1 MRVKIYSTP
10 FCPYCQMAKEF
21 LKGRGV
27 EFEEVNV
34 QEDRAA
40 ALEMIQKTGQNGV
53 PVIEIDDNI
62 IVGFNQEKIIEAL
75 GL

>member
-1 MRVKIYSTP
+1 MRVKIYTTP
-10 FCPYCQMAKEF
+10 VCPYCRMAKEF
-21 LKGRGV
+21 LTQRGV

-34 QEDRAA
+34 QENRGA

-53 PVIEIDDNI
+53 PVIEINNKI

>member
-1 MRVKIYSTP
+1 MRVKIYTTP
-10 FCPYCQMAKEF
+10 FCPHCQMAKEF

>member
-1 MRVKIYSTP
+1 MGVKIYTTP
-10 FCPYCQMAKEF
+10 FCPYCKMAKEF

-34 QEDRAA
+34 QEDHRAT
-40 ALEMIQKTGQNGV
+40 LEMIQKTGQNGV
-53 PVIEIDDNI
+53 PVIEIDDKI
-62 IVGFNQEKIIEAL
+62 IVGFNREKIIEAL

>member
-1 MRVKIYSTP
+1 MMVKIYTTP
-10 FCPYCQMAKEF
+10 FCPYCRMAKEF
-21 LKGRGV
+21 LKQRGV

-34 QEDRAA
+34 QDDHGA

-53 PVIEIDDNI
+53 PVIEIDNKI

-75 GL
+75 GS

>member
-1 MRVKIYSTP
+1 MRVKIYTTP
-10 FCPYCQMAKEF
+10 VCPYCRMAKEF
-21 LKGRGV
+21 LTQRGV

-34 QEDRAA
+34 QENRGAT
-40 ALEMIQKTGQNGV
+40 LEMIQKTGQNGV
-53 PVIEIDDNI
+53 PVIEINNKI

>member
-1 MRVKIYSTP
+1 MRVKIYTTP
-10 FCPYCQMAKEF
+10 LCPYCRMAKEF
-21 LKGRGV
+21 LKQRGV
-27 EFEEVNV
+27 EYEEVNV
-34 QEDRAA
+34 QEDRGA

-53 PVIEIDDNI
+53 PVIEFDNKI

>member
-1 MRVKIYSTP
+1 MKVKIYTTP

-21 LKGRGV
+21 LKQRGV

-40 ALEMIQKTGQNGV
+40 ALEMIQKTSQNGV
-53 PVIEIDDNI
+53 PVIEIDDKI
-62 IVGFNQEKIIEAL
+62 IIGFNQEKIIEAL
-75 GL
+75 ES

>member
-1 MRVKIYSTP
+1 
-10 FCPYCQMAKEF
+10 MAKEF

>member
-10 FCPYCQMAKEF
+10 FCPYCQIAKEF

>member
-1 MRVKIYSTP
+1 MRVKIYTTP
-10 FCPYCQMAKEF
+10 FCQYCQIAKEF

-34 QEDRAA
+34 QEDRGA

-53 PVIEIDDNI
+53 PVIEIGDKI
-62 IVGFNQEKIIEAL
+62 IVGFNQEKIIKAL
-75 GL
+75 GS

>member
-1 MRVKIYSTP
+1 MRVKIYTTSV
-10 FCPYCQMAKEF
+10 CPYCRMAKEF
-21 LKGRGV
+21 LTQRGV

-34 QEDRAA
+34 QENRGA

-53 PVIEIDDNI
+53 PVIEINNKI

>member
-1 MRVKIYSTP
+1 MKVKIYTTP

-21 LKGRGV
+21 LVQHGI

-40 ALEMIQKTGQNGV
+40 AIEMIQKTGQNGV
-53 PVIEIDDNI
+53 PVLEIGDKI
-62 IVGFNQEKIIEAL
+62 IVGFNREKIIEAL
-75 GL
+75 KS